1 MAAQP
6 MPEQGKEQGSDPLQE
21 FRSLAEQVMAL
32 GKKYPEAAQGS
43 AQILKIVQQMMTS
56 VAGNAQRTPQREA
69 PPMA

>member
-43 AQILKIVQQMMTS
+43 AQIMKIVQQMMTS